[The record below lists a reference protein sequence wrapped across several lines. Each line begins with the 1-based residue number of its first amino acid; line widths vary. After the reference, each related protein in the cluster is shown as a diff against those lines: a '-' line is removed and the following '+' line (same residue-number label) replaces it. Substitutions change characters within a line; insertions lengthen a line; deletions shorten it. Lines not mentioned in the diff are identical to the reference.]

1 MQLSL
6 AELVTKKREGGL
18 EDIRK
23 DIDILMN
30 NFTVVENLSKDVA
43 RMQLETH
50 LKVSSS
56 QEHQPTQLL
65 LLTSC
70 NVL

>member
-6 AELVTKKREGGL
+6 AELVTKKRKDGL

-30 NFTVVENLSKDVA
+30 NFTVVENLSKEVA

-50 LKVSSS
+50 RKVSSS
-56 QEHQPTQLL
+56 REHQPTHLL

-70 NVL
+70 NV

>member
-6 AELVTKKREGGL
+6 AELVTKKRKDGL

-30 NFTVVENLSKDVA
+30 NFTVVENLSKEVA

-50 LKVSSS
+50 RKVSSF
-56 QEHQPTQLL
+56 QEHQPTHLL

-70 NVL
+70 NV

>member
-6 AELVTKKREGGL
+6 AELVTKKRKDGL

-30 NFTVVENLSKDVA
+30 NFTVVENLSKEVA

-50 LKVSSS
+50 RKVASS
-56 QEHQPTQLL
+56 QEHQPTHLL

-70 NVL
+70 NV